1 MEREFVESP
10 TFTRLWSEAGL
21 SSENLRE
28 LENIILQNPKVGD
41 VIQGTNG
48 LRKMRF
54 KLQFTGK
61 SGGIRVCYLDLEEEE
76 VVFLFYLFR
85 KADQENL
92 TKEQRNTFSK
102 IVTRI
107 KAEFKE

>member
-10 TFTRLWSEAGL
+10 TFTRLWSEARL